1 MSKEGLLIVLLES
14 ERNLTEI
21 YKSKFDNAEIE
32 ETKKYFHELRGKFS
46 RLKINEIR
54 KRFYKKEKIE
64 QYFKELEKK
73 NISKKEEKKVKKYRE
88 KQEKN
93 EQYLKQLKEN
103 LNKSK
108 KYYDY
113 DDRDYKGIRDI
124 ENLFGEVHEE
134 DYYKPV
140 KTKSAFHGNYTEYG
154 SEGTE
159 RIEIKI

>member
-1 MSKEGLLIVLLES
+1 MSKEGLLIVLLKS

-73 NISKKEEKKVKKYRE
+73 NISKKEEKKVK
-88 KQEKN
+88 
-93 EQYLKQLKEN
+93 
-103 LNKSK
+103 
-108 KYYDY
+108 
-113 DDRDYKGIRDI
+113 
-124 ENLFGEVHEE
+124 
-134 DYYKPV
+134 
-140 KTKSAFHGNYTEYG
+140 
-154 SEGTE
+154 
-159 RIEIKI
+159 